1 MWVVVAIVVIYLL
14 VRARKS
20 RHNVEDV
27 VGADTWHDERE
38 KKPAKPPIDVDG
50 VLFQTSAFKA
60 REFLDDIN
68 TARGSFIDNHQV
80 DEWKDRYAP
89 AFAALQRCDAAQ
101 KEQYLR
107 RAVDVFND
115 LRGYVDR
122 WNCEFIVSESAR
134 CDALFGRL
142 DARQREACV
151 SDEVST
157 LVVAGAGSGKT
168 STIQKK
174 VEYLIREKGVSPKD
188 ILLLSFTNKAADEMT
203 DRLAQSMPQAGMTAS
218 TFHKFGLSIVKAHRS
233 GSYDVASA
241 HLCSD
246 VVLRALSPDSM
257 TDDECRGALRFF
269 AACANVKP
277 VDKKD
282 FKTFG
287 DYIEATRRADFHT
300 LRGMTDNDG
309 GNKTTF
315 AGECVKSFEELEIA
329 NWLYLN
335 GIEYEYEKK
344 YDRPVSEDVAKVRRV
359 YKPDFYLPA
368 YDIWIEHFGVDKEG
382 NPPPFFSSAER
393 MEYLEGMRWK
403 RDLHKNNGSVLV
415 ESYSWWHS
423 EGKLTDKLW
432 EALKALGVKRHGIN
446 PRPVWSRLLSEK
458 KNTTLREFARL
469 VSSFISLAKSRRIG
483 PNDLDSILN
492 RSNAPEAFFRRAKMF
507 FEVVRPLYRRYIKA
521 LEAEDAIDFHD
532 MINMAADFIRSD
544 PEAVHQYK
552 YVIIDEFQDIS
563 ASRKE
568 LVLSIVNATGAK
580 LFCVGDDWQSIYRF
594 AGSDISLFTDFTEHF
609 GFARIVMLENTYR
622 NSQELLSVAGQFI
635 MKNPQQIK
643 KELKSASHCERP
655 VSCVFYKDKDEIGK
669 ALLLALE
676 EVAAETS
683 GAAATVML
691 LGRHNQES
699 EWLCGIPDITAHG
712 DRVKFAWSKH
722 PELELSFL
730 TVHKAKGLEADYVIL
745 LNFRDDMLGFPNMIA
760 DDPLLELMLSER
772 EQIPFAEE
780 RRVFYVALTR
790 ARRRVL
796 ILAPVKGSSIF
807 LQDLPEYARAKMC
820 DDTQNAATCPKCK
833 KGRLVLRSGNSA
845 FYGCTNYPQCDYT
858 LPVQRVPITAQ
869 TPRCHCGGFLVP
881 CYNSRNGHGFLGCT
895 EYSRLRSIRH
905 DRRSMQKIST
915 EGTPKGSDPNHLGTG
930 TAFFCV
936 SAPLR

>member
-1 MWVVVAIVVIYLL
+1 MWVVIAIVIVYFL
-14 VRARKS
+14 VRANRPRRKAEGGVDADAW
-20 RHNVEDV
+20 HEDR
-27 VGADTWHDERE
+27 G
-38 KKPAKPPIDVDG
+38 KKPAEPPIDVNS
-50 VLFQTSAFKA
+50 VLFQTSAIKA
-60 REFLDDIN
+60 REFLDDVN

-80 DEWKDRYAP
+80 GEWKDRYAP
-89 AFAALQRCDAAQ
+89 AFAALQRCDATQREPDLRMAADAFGD
-101 KEQYLR
+101 LR
-107 RAVDVFND
+107 RS
-115 LRGYVDR
+115 VDR
-122 WNCEFIVSESAR
+122 WNSGFIIAESRR

-142 DARQREACV
+142 DVKQREACV

-174 VEYLIREKGVSPKD
+174 VEYLIREKGVAPKD

-203 DRLAQSMPQAGMTAS
+203 KRLAQSMPQAGMTAS
-218 TFHKFGLSIVKAHRS
+218 TFHKFGLDIVKAHRS

-246 VVLRALSPDSM
+246 VVLHALSPDSM

-269 AACANVKP
+269 ASCANAEP
-277 VDKKD
+277 DDKKN

-287 DYIEATRRADFHT
+287 DYIEATRGADFHT
-300 LRGMTDNDG
+300 LRGMADNEG
-309 GNKTTF
+309 GGKTTF

-335 GIEYEYEKK
+335 GIAYEYEKK
-344 YDRPVSEDVAKVRRV
+344 YDKPVPEDVGKVYRV

-368 YDIWIEHFGVDKEG
+368 YDIWIEHFGVGKDG
-382 NPPPFFSSAER
+382 NPPPFFSSAEKI
-393 MEYLEGMRWK
+393 EYLEGMRWK
-403 RDLHKNNGSVLV
+403 RNLHKNNGTVLV

-432 EALKALGVKRHGIN
+432 DALKVFGVKRHGIN
-446 PRPVWSRLLSEK
+446 PRPVWSRLLAAK

-469 VSSFISLAKSRRIG
+469 VSSFISLAKSRRVG
-483 PNDLDSILN
+483 PDNLDSILD
-492 RSNAPEAFFRRAKMF
+492 RVKAPKAFFRRAKMF

-532 MINMAADFIRSD
+532 MINMAADFVRSD
-544 PEAVHQYK
+544 SGAVHQYK

-563 ASRKE
+563 VSRKD
-568 LVLSIVNATGAK
+568 LVLSVVRATGAK

-594 AGSDISLFTDFTEHF
+594 AGSDISLFTDFTKHF
-609 GFARIVMLENTYR
+609 GFARIVKLENTYR

-635 MKNPQQIK
+635 MKNPRQIK

-655 VSCVFYKDKDEIGK
+655 VSCVLYKDKAEIDK
-669 ALLLALE
+669 ALLLAFE
-676 EVAAETS
+676 EIAAETS
-683 GAAATVML
+683 GATATVML

-699 EWLCGIPDITAHG
+699 EWLVGIPDITA
-712 DRVKFAWSKH
+712 DRNRVKFVWSKH

-760 DDPLLELMLSER
+760 DDPLLELLLSAR
-772 EQIPFAEE
+772 EHIPFAEE

-790 ARRRVL
+790 ARRRML
-796 ILAPVKGSSIF
+796 ILTPGKGASVF
-807 LQDLPEYARAKMC
+807 LNDLPESARVTMC
-820 DDTQNAATCPKCK
+820 DDARNAASCPKCK
-833 KGRLVLRSGNSA
+833 KGRLVLRVGNSA
-845 FYGCTNYPQCDYT
+845 FYGCTNYPRCDYT
-858 LPVQRVPITAQ
+858 LPMQRVPITAQ
-869 TPRCHCGGFLVP
+869 TPHCHCGGFLVP
-881 CYNSRNGHGFLGCT
+881 CHNPRNGQDFLGCT

-905 DRRSMQKIST
+905 DQRPMQKI
-915 EGTPKGSDPNHLGTG
+915 GSAGTG
-930 TAFFCV
+930 
-936 SAPLR
+936 SAKG